1 MGREE
6 DIQEIARAI
15 RDLPPTPVDDAFSR
29 VAAGEIIGRNGH
41 PREEE
46 PVPGLSVKFDRTMNF
61 GQVIQILAIVSSA
74 AGMLWWFSASQA
86 VLRRDL
92 DDVMR
97 RGVIYAPRVDAL
109 AESNKIQDERIGNL
123 TASFA
128 DTRRQMG
135 DIQSTLGAIR
145 EDMATVRAKLSIDNS
160 RR

>member
-15 RDLPPTPVDDAFSR
+15 RDLPHTPVDDAFSR
-29 VAAGEIIGRNGH
+29 VAAGEIIGRNGR

-86 VLRRDL
+86 DLRRDL
-92 DDVMR
+92 DEVMR

-123 TASFA
+123 TSSFA

-135 DIQSTLGAIR
+135 EIQSTLGAIR
-145 EDMATVRAKLSIDNS
+145 EDMATVRAKLSID
-160 RR
+160 RAR